1 MESFL
6 DMTLDRNLY
15 IGVPVGAF
23 LCSLFLLFC
32 FFNTMKSRTVRSLR
46 AVLTSCLV
54 WTGGV
59 ILMRLQVFPG
69 IRFWHNFALFGLLV
83 IPVFMYAFLFGF
95 LEITEHDALIY
106 IYGVLTTALVL
117 SLIHI

>member
-1 MESFL
+1 
-6 DMTLDRNLY
+6 
-15 IGVPVGAF
+15 
-23 LCSLFLLFC
+23 
-32 FFNTMKSRTVRSLR
+32 
-46 AVLTSCLV
+46 
-54 WTGGV
+54 
-59 ILMRLQVFPG
+59 MRLQVFPG

-117 SLIHI
+117 GNAWSGAILPGTGSDDPCRWNLCLYVSCNIRNLGVDGIGGLGIGLCHLSGSLQDRWRPTVA